1 VRLQASF
8 LMRSLTTLWP
18 RCYREAMN
26 TSSESR
32 RPNRLT
38 HETSPYLLQHASNPV
53 DWYPWGPEALQASKA
68 QNRPILLSVGYSACH
83 WCHVMERESFENE
96 AIASLMNRHFVCIK
110 VDREERPEL
119 DEIYMQAT
127 VTLNHGQGGWPMT
140 VFLTPDQEPFFAG
153 TYFPPDDRWGR
164 PGFPSLLKK
173 IAEAWEKDPA
183 GLMSQAHQLTERL
196 KNELKAVS
204 PVSVSIS
211 VLDEAVTQ
219 FREDFDERHGGFGGA
234 PKFPPSAGLSLL
246 LRCYRRTG
254 ESRTLQMVTRT
265 LDAMAAGG
273 IYDHI
278 GGGFARYSTDERWL
292 VPHFEKMLYDNALL
306 ARTYLEAY
314 QVTKQASYRQVTTEV
329 LDYILREMTD
339 PAGGFYSATD
349 ADSEGVEGK
358 FFVWTPAEIQ
368 SVLQNA
374 EDTRRFC
381 ACYDISEQG
390 NWEHRSIPN
399 RLRPIEAVAKE
410 LNLTID
416 ELHETIQ
423 RVRPLLYRARRE
435 RVPPGLD
442 DKIITAWNGM
452 MISAMAEAGRVLG
465 ARRYIDGAMRAADFL
480 LLVHRTSEGTLLRT
494 SRQGRAHLDGVL
506 EDYAYLAEGLI
517 DLYEAS
523 GQERYLTAA
532 LQCGE
537 RMVESFRDEDQG
549 GFYTTAKTHEVL
561 IIRAREGA
569 DGATPSGNAVAV
581 SALARLSFHY
591 DRPDLREAAVEGIR
605 AYGRQMARHP
615 RAFAKSLAVVD
626 LLAEGPI
633 ELALVGAPND
643 PGFEALQFAVR
654 EVFLPHRVIASGD
667 GASLSS
673 GHPLLAGKGLVAGKA
688 ALYICRNFSC
698 QRPLTDP
705 LEVAEALL
713 SALRRTDQ
721 TTKQTLLQG
730 AALPGS
736 ASPEGTARYAARV
749 VSQSRHDSRM
759 GHGYGRFGNSGLTTS
774 RLGFGT
780 YRVDTRE
787 PEHRDAFKK
796 ALREGVNLI
805 DTSTNYMDGDSERLV
820 GTVLREMIKSG
831 ELTREEVIVVSK
843 IGYVQGDNLKQAEA
857 REQAGRPYPDM
868 VKYGEGIWHCIHPE
882 YLADQLTLSLD
893 RLGLATL
900 DVCLLH
906 NPEYFLSEA
915 AHHEGGDLAATR
927 ETFYRRIERAFAYF
941 ESQVATG
948 RIRSY
953 GVSSNTVTADPSD
966 SEAISLSRIC
976 DAARAAATSQR
987 QDRHHFAVL
996 QCPMNLYEAGAQ
1008 LRPNTGVGQHETVLE
1023 VAQREGVAVLVNRP
1037 LNAMPTKK
1045 SGVLRLAEFPI
1056 EGDPVDFDRQCQTVA
1071 TLEEEYRKTIAP
1083 TLPHSGQGMA
1093 PADFFPWAVELT
1105 RVRPQL
1111 QGLEHWEQIE
1121 HQMIAPHV
1129 NQVMQALSR
1138 QLTGTAAE
1146 QWEAWRDRYIP
1157 QLLTLLRG
1165 LRREAT
1171 ERSRAKT
1178 ASVAA
1183 ALDPLLPEARR
1194 KESLSRKA
1202 LWVLASTPG
1211 VTSVLNGMRSSAYV
1225 DDSMEI
1231 LQWPAVS
1238 EVGRIYDT
1246 MTKVWK

>member
-1 VRLQASF
+1 MHTPPDTAK
-8 LMRSLTTLWP
+8 
-18 RCYREAMN
+18 
-26 TSSESR
+26 
-32 RPNRLT
+32 PNRLI
-38 HETSPYLLQHASNPV
+38 HETSPYLLQHAANPV
-53 DWYPWGPEALQASKA
+53 DWYPWGPEALQAAKT
-68 QNRPILLSVGYSACH
+68 QNRPILLSIGYSACH

-96 AIASLMNRHFVCIK
+96 AIASLMNRDFICIK
-110 VDREERPEL
+110 VDREERPDL

-173 IAEAWEKDPA
+173 ISESWKTDSA
-183 GLMSQAHQLTERL
+183 GLTSQAHQLTERL
-196 KNELKAVS
+196 KNELTAIT

-211 VLDEAVTQ
+211 ALDEAVIQ
-219 FREDFDERHGGFGGA
+219 FREHFDERHGGFGSA

-278 GGGFARYSTDERWL
+278 GGGFARYSTDDRWL

-306 ARTYLEAY
+306 TMTYLEAY
-314 QVTKQASYRQVTTEV
+314 QVTKQTSYRQVTMDV

-339 PAGGFYSATD
+339 LAGGFYSSTD

-358 FFVWTPAEIQ
+358 FFVWTQTEVQA
-368 SVLQNA
+368 VLQNT

-381 ACYDISEQG
+381 ACYDITDQG

-399 RLRPIEAVAKE
+399 RLRPIETVAKE

-416 ELHETIQ
+416 ELYETVQ
-423 RVRPLLYRARRE
+423 GVRPLLYRARQQRI
-435 RVPPGLD
+435 PPGLD

-465 ARRYIDGAMRAADFL
+465 IVRYVDGAMKAADFL
-480 LLVHRTSEGTLLRT
+480 LSVHRTAEGTLLRT

-517 DLYEAS
+517 DLYEAC

-532 LQCGE
+532 LQLGE
-537 RMVESFRDEDQG
+537 RIVHSFRDEDQG
-549 GFYTTAKTHEVL
+549 GFYTTAKTHETL

-591 DRPDLREAAVEGIR
+591 DRQDLREAAIGGIR
-605 AYGRQMARHP
+605 AYGRQIARYP
-615 RAFAKSLAVVD
+615 RPFAKSLAVVD
-626 LLAEGPI
+626 LLAEGPV
-633 ELALVGAPND
+633 ELAFVGAPND
-643 PGFEALQFAVR
+643 PGLEALHLAAR
-654 EVFLPHRVIASGD
+654 EVFLPHRVIAASD
-667 GASLSS
+667 GMGKPAS
-673 GHPLLAGKGLVAGKA
+673 HPLLVGKELVEGKA
-688 ALYICRNFSC
+688 ALYVCRNFSC

-705 LEVAEALL
+705 QEVTEAL
-713 SALRRTDQ
+713 SPTSQQSNQ
-721 TTKQTLLQG
+721 TSLPTLLQG

-736 ASPEGTARYAARV
+736 ASPEGTARYAARM
-749 VSQSRHDSRM
+749 VSQSRHSTHM
-759 GHGYGRFGNSGLTTS
+759 EHGYGRFGNSGFTTS

-787 PEHRDAFKK
+787 PEHREALKK
-796 ALREGVNLI
+796 SLREGVNLI

-820 GTVLREMIKSG
+820 GSVLCELVKAG
-831 ELTREEVIVVSK
+831 ELTREEVVVVSK
-843 IGYVQGDNLKQAEA
+843 IGYVQGDNLKQAET
-857 REQAGRPYPDM
+857 RERAERPYPDM
-868 VKYGEGIWHCIHPE
+868 VKYGEGIWHCMHPE
-882 YLADQLTLSLD
+882 FLNDQLTLSLD

-906 NPEYFLSEA
+906 NPEYYLSEA
-915 AHHEGGDLAATR
+915 AHHDGGDLAATR
-927 ETFYRRIERAFAYF
+927 DSFYRRIEQAFTFF
-941 ESQVATG
+941 ESQVTAG
-948 RIRSY
+948 RISYY

-966 SEAISLSRIC
+966 AEATSLSRLC
-976 DAARAAATSQR
+976 EAAIAAAATR
-987 QDRHHFAVL
+987 GIARHHFAVL
-996 QCPMNLYEAGAQ
+996 QCPMNLYETGA
-1008 LRPNTGVGQHETVLE
+1008 LVTPNTGMDQRETVLE
-1023 VAQREGVAVLVNRP
+1023 AAKREGIAVLVNRP

-1045 SGVLRLAEFPI
+1045 SGVLRLTDFSI
-1056 EGDPVDFDRQCQTVA
+1056 EGDPIDFDRQCQAVGE
-1071 TLEEEYRKTIAP
+1071 LEEEYRKSIAP
-1083 TLPHSGQGMA
+1083 ALQHSGQGMA
-1093 PADFFPWAVELT
+1093 PADFFTWAVELT
-1105 RVRPQL
+1105 RVRPQI

-1121 HQMIAPHV
+1121 HQMIAPHI

-1146 QWEAWRDRYIP
+1146 QWEAWRDRYLP

-1178 ASVAA
+1178 ASVSAI
-1183 ALDPLLPEARR
+1183 LDPLLPESRR

-1202 LWVLASTPG
+1202 LWILASTPG
-1211 VTSVLNGMRSSAYV
+1211 VTAVLNGMRSPVYV
-1225 DDSMEI
+1225 RDSMGI
-1231 LQWPAVS
+1231 LQWAALP
-1238 EVGRIYDT
+1238 EVRSLYDT
-1246 MTKVWK
+1246 MSKIGK

>member
-1 VRLQASF
+1 MHHSADAA
-8 LMRSLTTLWP
+8 RS
-18 RCYREAMN
+18 
-26 TSSESR
+26 
-32 RPNRLT
+32 NRLI

-53 DWYPWGPEALQASKA
+53 DWYPWGPEALQAAKA
-68 QNRPILLSVGYSACH
+68 QNRPILLSIGYSACH

-96 AIASLMNRHFVCIK
+96 AIASVMNQHFVCIK
-110 VDREERPEL
+110 VDREERPDL

-127 VTLNHGQGGWPMT
+127 ITLNHGQGGWPMT

-173 IAEAWEKDPA
+173 IAEAWETDA
-183 GLMSQAHQLTERL
+183 TGLTSQARQLTERL
-196 KNELKAVS
+196 KNELKTVS
-204 PVSVSIS
+204 PVSVSTS
-211 VLDEAVTQ
+211 VLDEAVIQ
-219 FREDFDERHGGFGGA
+219 FRENFDERHGGFGSA

-246 LRCYRRTG
+246 LCCYHRTG

-314 QVTKQASYRQVTTEV
+314 QVTKQASYRQVTMEI

-358 FFVWTPAEIQ
+358 FFVWTPAEVQ
-368 SVLQNA
+368 AVLHNA

-381 ACYDISEQG
+381 ACYDITEQG

-399 RLRPIEAVAKE
+399 RLHPIEAVLKE
-410 LNLTID
+410 LNLTFD
-416 ELHETIQ
+416 ELSETIS
-423 RVRPLLYRARRE
+423 RVRPLLYRARQARI
-435 RVPPGLD
+435 PPGLD

-465 ARRYIDGAMRAADFL
+465 VSRYLDGAMKAADLL
-480 LLVHRTSEGTLLRT
+480 LLVHRTAEGTLLRT

-523 GQERYLTAA
+523 GHERYLTAA
-532 LQCGE
+532 LQFGE
-537 RMVESFRDEDQG
+537 KMVDSFQDKEQG
-549 GFYTTAKTHEVL
+549 GFYTTATTHEAL

-591 DRPDLREAAVEGIR
+591 DRQDLREAAIGGIR
-605 AYGRQMARHP
+605 AYGRQIARYP

-626 LLAEGPI
+626 LLAQGPI
-633 ELALVGAPND
+633 ELAFIGAPTD
-643 PGFEALQFAVR
+643 PGLEALQLAVR
-654 EVFLPHRVIASGD
+654 EVFLPHRVIAASD
-667 GASLSS
+667 GTGSQS
-673 GHPLLAGKGLVAGKA
+673 GHPLLAGKGLVKGKA

-705 LEVAEALL
+705 QEVAEALR
-713 SALRRTDQ
+713 SASQRTGQ
-721 TTKQTLLQG
+721 TTQQTLLQG
-730 AALPGS
+730 TALPGS
-736 ASPEGTARYAARV
+736 ASPEGTARYAARI
-749 VSQSRHDSRM
+749 VSQSRHDGRM
-759 GHGYGRFGNSGLTTS
+759 DHGYVRFGHSGLTTS

-787 PEHRDAFKK
+787 PEHREALKK
-796 ALREGVNLI
+796 AIREGVNLI

-820 GTVLREMIKSG
+820 GAVLRELITGG
-831 ELTREEVIVVSK
+831 ELTRDEVIVVSK
-843 IGYVQGDNLKQAEA
+843 IGYVQGENLKQAEA
-857 REQAGRPYPDM
+857 REEAGRPYPDM

-882 YLADQLTLSLD
+882 YLADQLTQSLD

-915 AHHEGGDLAATR
+915 AHHAGGALAVTR
-927 ETFYRRIERAFAYF
+927 AAFYRRIEQAFTFF
-941 ESQVATG
+941 ESQAAAG
-948 RIRSY
+948 RIRYY

-966 SEAISLSRIC
+966 AEATSLARLC
-976 DAARAAATSQR
+976 DVAHAVAAAQGL
-987 QDRHHFAVL
+987 DHHHFAVL
-996 QCPMNLYEAGAQ
+996 QCPMNLYEAGA
-1008 LRPNTGVGQHETVLE
+1008 LVTPNTGVDQQETVLE
-1023 VAQREGVAVLVNRP
+1023 VAQREEVAVLVNRP
-1037 LNAMPTKK
+1037 LNAMPSKK
-1045 SGVLRLAEFPI
+1045 SGVVRLADCSL
-1056 EGDPVDFDRQCQTVA
+1056 EGDPVDFDRQCRTVA
-1071 TLEEEYRKTIAP
+1071 ALEEEYRTAIAP
-1083 TLPHSGQGMA
+1083 ALQQSGQGMA
-1093 PADFFPWAVELT
+1093 PADFFNWAIELT
-1105 RVRPQL
+1105 RVRPQI

-1138 QLTGTAAE
+1138 HLTGTAAE
-1146 QWEAWRDRYIP
+1146 QWEAWRERYVP
-1157 QLLTLLRG
+1157 QLLTLLGG

-1171 ERSRAKT
+1171 ERSR
-1178 ASVAA
+1178 VNNAA
-1183 ALDPLLPEARR
+1183 VSAILDPLLPEARR

-1211 VTSVLNGMRSSAYV
+1211 VTAVLNGMRTRDYVKDSLAILGWESAPTVRPLY
-1225 DDSMEI
+1225 D
-1231 LQWPAVS
+1231 AVRS
-1238 EVGRIYDT
+1238 R
-1246 MTKVWK
+1246 